1 MQVTPERLVG
11 SNPRISSL
19 PEIFY
24 MINEVIADPNS
35 SFGDVAQVISNDTS
49 LSLRLLRIVN
59 SPFYNF
65 PQKIDTITHAIS
77 IVGTEQL
84 RDLALA
90 TSVLTKFDGIS
101 DPTLDMNSFWR
112 HSLGCGVAARV
123 LALQCRQP
131 NAERFFLMGMIHDV
145 GRLILFE
152 NLSEKASAILAR
164 ESPDGPIL
172 IEREKKL
179 IGFHH
184 GEIGGALCRAWNLPT
199 LLEHV
204 ITYHHNPEEAED
216 FFLETAILHLA
227 NIITKAM
234 EHGNSGDTYIP
245 PLDETVW
252 NRIGLTPGHLSAIWK
267 QVAIQFDESADV
279 ILVGC

>member
-1 MQVTPERLVG
+1 MQVTPDSLVEN
-11 SNPRISSL
+11 NPKISSL

-24 MINEVIADPNS
+24 LINQVISDPDS
-35 SFGDVAQVISNDTS
+35 SFGDVAQVISSDTS
-49 LSLRLLRIVN
+49 LSLRLLKIVN
-59 SPFYNF
+59 SPFFNF

-90 TSVLTKFDGIS
+90 TTVLTRFNGIT
-101 DPTLDMNSFWR
+101 DPKIDMNSFWR
-112 HSLGCGVAARV
+112 HSLGCGIAARV

-131 NAERFFLMGMIHDV
+131 NAERYFLIGMVHDV

-152 NLSEKASAILAR
+152 NLSEKASQVLTR
-164 ESPDGPIL
+164 ESPEGPTL
-172 IEREKKL
+172 VDREKSL

-184 GEIGGALCRAWNLPT
+184 GDIGGALCRAWNLPT

-216 FFLETAILHLA
+216 FFLETAILHLG
-227 NIITKAM
+227 NLITIAM
-234 EHGNSGDTYIP
+234 ELGNSGDVYIP
-245 PLDETVW
+245 PLDETMW
-252 NRIGLTPGHLSAIWK
+252 KRIGLTPGHLSAIWK
-267 QVAIQFDESADV
+267 QVAIQFDETANV
-279 ILVGC
+279 ILTG